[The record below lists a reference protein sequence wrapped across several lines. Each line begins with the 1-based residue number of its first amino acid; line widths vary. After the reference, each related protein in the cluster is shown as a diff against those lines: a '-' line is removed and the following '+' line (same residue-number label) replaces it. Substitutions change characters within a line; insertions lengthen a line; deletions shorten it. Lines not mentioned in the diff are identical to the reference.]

1 MFMVCVPGLGV
12 LFLCFF
18 RHFVVVSVL
27 NCAFLLLLF
36 FVPFLL
42 FLLVLCSVVSYVLFS
57 GPSSYP
63 LYIFFVLFACPF
75 VQLSVVFYLHINL
88 SICSSVSYVLF
99 AYLFTCVLCFEFIH
113 IAYLSLICL
122 FNCYF
127 VHIV

>member
-1 MFMVCVPGLGV
+1 MCTWPWGFVLVFFLGILLLLVFLIVPL
-12 LFLCFF
+12 L
-18 RHFVVVSVL
+18 
-27 NCAFLLLLF
+27 LLLLF

-57 GPSSYP
+57 GPSPYP

-75 VQLSVVFYLHINL
+75 VQLSVVFYWHINL
-88 SICSSVSYVLF
+88 SICSAVSYVLF
-99 AYLFTCVLCFEFIH
+99 AYLFTSVLCFEFIH